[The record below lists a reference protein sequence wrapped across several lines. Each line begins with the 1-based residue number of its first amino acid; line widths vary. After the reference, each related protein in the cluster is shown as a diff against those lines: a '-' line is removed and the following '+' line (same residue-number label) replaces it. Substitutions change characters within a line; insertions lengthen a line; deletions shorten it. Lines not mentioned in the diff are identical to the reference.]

1 MKSIEVVDEEVMETK
16 ISWDVGKTL
25 GLPVS
30 NEGAMIAALAKV
42 QEIQD
47 FTLLR
52 KRGRP
57 RKNKSKSKN

>member
-1 MKSIEVVDEEVMETK
+1 MEVK

-25 GLPVS
+25 ELQVS